1 MSASLPQGWTVD
13 EETEDEK
20 LTSKLPSGWTV
31 EESKPAKE
39 TTAKERDEAKLK
51 QEAGIYAVEEKTPEE
66 LKKMTIAEKM
76 QYAQDL
82 KTQREFLQS
91 SVFGKKAL
99 SGLTFGATK
108 NIEALKPVE
117 LEETSPYS
125 LIGAAGEITGSLAP
139 LSKLIKVFSGPAMKL
154 AAKSPVFQKQLSSL
168 ATMFGVG
175 ATSKA
180 IESVAKGEMP
190 TQDEVL
196 EHGVEWAALDAL
208 LQAAGTTGKFVSSL
222 LKRSKSTGVSRKDLV
237 NNVYREVA
245 ESGVDMNNAEEVS
258 AKVMEILERPV
269 TEEEL
274 IQGQRQK
281 LAEESAG
288 DVEKVAQGALKQ
300 EPVTPKDLKSRK
312 ITDEPVNKLTSESIS
327 LSEAYQ
333 PREINFTKEA
343 ETLSKDTIEQK
354 IESTAPRAA
363 TEEEL
368 GNSIREDVEKTLEA
382 AKQEYRPLYNEAEE
396 AAEGIYH
403 TPSNTAREGGEKLR
417 KLEQG
422 SKNNNTSKMK
432 TKPAGYNA
440 VMNTIEDILQ
450 DSGFVIQRNEKGVIE
465 SIIQDKQVPVQK
477 TMELARRI
485 NEIIDFE
492 AVEPSVKDALRS
504 IVKGAKTDI
513 REGLAHNEDALAA
526 FELAEAEHAR
536 VAQKYGRES
545 IRKIRGTQ
553 AGEKI
558 SKMTESPTTLGELRE
573 VLSPE
578 QMLQLEREMLEKLN
592 KQSFEKAQKS
602 LREMERHLSE
612 ENRKLAREIVESKNP
627 HNPQALKKTTQEGIL
642 NDMSTALTNG
652 TRPEKTLA
660 LWKTPKGQ
668 KLVKETFHNSP
679 NWPQVKGYLEKQSF
693 NDMVASVLKDGKL
706 DLKKFNEFMRDPAT
720 LNNIRAQGGEEAVTF
735 FQELSTNVKKVQDNA
750 KLLEKLPTKEQIQK
764 GKKFSKESSGQG
776 KLQRSADKSK
786 RIRED
791 ILDRIER
798 KEHPIQSRINDWK
811 AWTKEMLGLNA
822 QASMSIFGVAK
833 LGGAAIGAYTF
844 GIPNA
849 VAAMIGYKLLEKM
862 MTSPKVRR
870 AFLDASKHYTNPITF
885 ILSMK
890 QLGESMEEQ

>member
-1 MSASLPQGWTVD
+1 MSAALPQGWTID
-13 EETEDEK
+13 EEIEDEK
-20 LTSKLPSGWTV
+20 PASKLPAGWTV
-31 EESKPAKE
+31 EESNPVKE

-51 QEAGIYAVEEKTPEE
+51 QEAGAYAVEEKTPEE
-66 LKKMTIAEKM
+66 LKKMSIAEKM
-76 QYAQDL
+76 QYMEDL

-91 SVFGKKAL
+91 SFFTKQAL

-117 LEETSPYS
+117 LEEFTPYS
-125 LIGAAGEITGSLAP
+125 LYGAAGELSGSFLP
-139 LSKLIKVFSGPAMKL
+139 LSKMINVFKGPAMKL
-154 AAKSPVFQKQLSSL
+154 ASKSPVFQKQLSSL

-175 ATSKA
+175 ATTKT
-180 IESVAKGEMP
+180 IESLAKGEMP

-208 LQAAGTTGKFVSSL
+208 LQTAGSTGKFVSSL
-222 LKRSKSTGVSRKDLV
+222 LKRSKSTGISRKDLV

-258 AKVMEILERPV
+258 AKVMEILEKPV

-281 LAEESAG
+281 LTEESAG
-288 DVEKVAQGALKQ
+288 DVEKLAQETLKQ

-327 LSEAYQ
+327 LSEPYQ
-333 PREINFTKEA
+333 PREINFTQEA
-343 ETLSKDTIEQK
+343 ETLAKDAIEQK
-354 IESTAPRAA
+354 IESTGTRAA

-368 GNSIREDVEKTLEA
+368 GNAIREDVEATLEA
-382 AKQEYRPLYNEAEE
+382 AKQEYRPLYNQAEE
-396 AAEGIYH
+396 AAEGLYH
-403 TPSNTAREGGEKLR
+403 TPSKTALEGGEKLR
-417 KLEQG
+417 KMSQL
-422 SKNNNTSKMK
+422 K
-432 TKPAGYNA
+432 TKPAGYSSVLSTLEN
-440 VMNTIEDILQ
+440 VLEDA
-450 DSGFVIQRNEKGVIE
+450 GFVINRNEKGAIE
-465 SIIQDKQVPVQK
+465 RIIQDKEVPVQK
-477 TMELARRI
+477 TMELARRL
-485 NEIIDFE
+485 NEIIDYE

-504 IVKGAKTDI
+504 VVRGAKADI
-513 REGLAHNEDALAA
+513 REGLAQNSEALAA
-526 FELAEAEHAR
+526 FEMAEAEHAR
-536 VAQKYGRES
+536 VAKKYGRES

-558 SKMTESPTTLGELRE
+558 SKMAESPTTLGELRE
-573 VLSPE
+573 VLSPQ
-578 QMLQLEREMLEKLN
+578 QMMQVEREMLEKLN
-592 KQSFEKAQKS
+592 NQSFEKAQKS

-612 ENRKLAREIVESKNP
+612 ENRKLAREIVEAKNP

-693 NDMVASVLKDGKL
+693 NDMASSVLKDGKL
-706 DLKKFNEFMRDPAT
+706 DLKKFNEFMRDPT
-720 LNNIRAQGGEEAVTF
+720 TVNNIRAQGGEEAVTF
-735 FQELSTNVKKVQDNA
+735 FQELNSNVKKIQDNA
-750 KLLEKLPTKEQIQK
+750 KLLEKLPTKEQVQR
-764 GKKFSKESSGQG
+764 GKKFSRESYGQG
-776 KLQRSADKSK
+776 KLQKGVDRSK

-798 KEHPIQSRINDWK
+798 KEHPIQSRIKDWK
-811 AWTKEMLGLNA
+811 EWTKEMLGLNSQSA
-822 QASMSIFGVAK
+822 MSIFGISK
-833 LGGAAIGAYTF
+833 LGGAAIGAYAF

-849 VAAMIGYKLLEKM
+849 VATMIGFKLLEKM
-862 MTSPKVRR
+862 MTSPKVRK
-870 AFLDASKHYTNPITF
+870 AFLDASKQYTNPIPF

-890 QLGESMEEQ
+890 ELGESMEE